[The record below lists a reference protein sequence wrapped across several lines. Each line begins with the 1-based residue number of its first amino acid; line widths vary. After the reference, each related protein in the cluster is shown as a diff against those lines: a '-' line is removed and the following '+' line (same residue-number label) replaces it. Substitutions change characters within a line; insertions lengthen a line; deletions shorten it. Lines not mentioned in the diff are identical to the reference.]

1 MAGSIATPDRL
12 SASEPRLS
20 HAAHAART
28 DNRAQGLPIPVAAP
42 AAILPCGVPR
52 VVSDARDYM
61 LALPAPV
68 ADHQAWQ
75 YAGKLLLAAAEAP
88 GRATIEDV
96 TRQIELALFTTG
108 RQDMTPMS

>member
-1 MAGSIATPDRL
+1 MPWTDSLARTIKPNH
-12 SASEPRLS
+12 
-20 HAAHAART
+20 HAALHTLA
-28 DNRAQGLPIPVAAP
+28 
-42 AAILPCGVPR
+42 
-52 VVSDARDYM
+52 DARDYM

-88 GRATIEDV
+88 GRAAIEDM

-108 RQDMTPMS
+108 RQDMTPIS

>member
-1 MAGSIATPDRL
+1 
-12 SASEPRLS
+12 
-20 HAAHAART
+20 
-28 DNRAQGLPIPVAAP
+28 
-42 AAILPCGVPR
+42 
-52 VVSDARDYM
+52 M